1 MQYRFPA
8 RWTSNNLDY
17 IVENGNKFYVSL
29 PLDRYL
35 EVEDLPDHLCI
46 ANSVVNI
53 TRRFN
58 ISSILTTDKDDI
70 DAFTYLTEQNT
81 SDNFGFLLWLRE
93 ICIAVILKHTCN
105 KAKRKFHMFD
115 SHSRNKNG
123 QVDEHGASILVVFN
137 TIEYFVSYICVNYLN
152 ENNNHR
158 IPYVLQFL
166 KCNSFQPLYIY
177 IYIYFNLYIYIW
189 INRKRFFKNLIKT
202 TSQNHHVCH
211 IAWLKA
217 YLHYL

>member
-1 MQYRFPA
+1 MALY
-8 RWTSNNLDY
+8 
-17 IVENGNKFYVSL
+17 
-29 PLDRYL
+29 RYL

-70 DAFTYLTEQNT
+70 DAFTYLNEQNT
-81 SDNFGFLLWLRE
+81 SDNSGFLLWLRE

-105 KAKRKFHMFD
+105 KAKLKFCMLD

-123 QVDEHGASILVVFN
+123 QVDEHGASILVVFD
-137 TIEYFVSYICVNYLN
+137 TIEYFVSYICINYLN

-166 KCNSFQPLYIY
+166 KCNSFRPLDQQKKV
-177 IYIYFNLYIYIW
+177 FQKLY
-189 INRKRFFKNLIKT
+189 
-202 TSQNHHVCH
+202 QNNQ
-211 IAWLKA
+211 ISN
-217 YLHYL
+217 